1 MIDRQ
6 EFEQL
11 TESGMQAKLD
21 ELLTTNNL
29 ADAQYAFSLARGRGV
44 ELKHSCAAL
53 RRRIFLINSFVAT
66 VVLGIFVGMP
76 AYLLYPRPALTPE
89 QVTGRSETYTKG
101 YKDGYLGAK
110 TILSNRLGCNLGMEH
125 VIVFEAEKRPR
136 DKLIE
141 TLTVQK
147 WMEFTGV
154 PYESAA
160 GLVDGVHVGI
170 EQWGYPEE
178 YNRRAITIAEL
189 LCMFVYQQDP
199 AVLRR
204 KMSINRQYKEYL
216 EDALDIYRTG
226 REPGLEKE

>member
-1 MIDRQ
+1 MISKDTI
-6 EFEQL
+6 EKL
-11 TESGMQAKLD
+11 TEAGMQEKLN
-21 ELLTTNNL
+21 ELLAVNNL
-29 ADAQYAFSLARGRGV
+29 ADAQYVFSIARERGV
-44 ELKHSCAAL
+44 QLTHDSAAL

-66 VVLGIFVGMP
+66 VLLGLFVGVP

-89 QVTGRSETYTKG
+89 QVTGRSVEYTKG

-110 TILSNRLGCNLGMEH
+110 TILSNRLGCNCDMRH

-136 DKLIE
+136 DKLME

-147 WMEFTGV
+147 WREFTGV
-154 PYESAA
+154 SYESAA

-170 EQWGYPEE
+170 ELWGYPEE

-204 KMSINRQYKEYL
+204 KMSINRKYQEYL